1 MKFSKKNYLK
11 IKSLIKKFNFS
22 EFELITNYG
31 LFSGNTNLFKTLKIY
46 HLINEVSS
54 IKGDVIELGI
64 HKGNTSLL
72 IKKILDIFKI
82 KKKLFLLD
90 HFRGL
95 VNFTDKDT
103 KISKKLEFK
112 YKSKKKQVEAFINFF
127 NFKNIKIID
136 KDATTLNK
144 GFFKKNQKF
153 CFVYM
158 DMDLY
163 EPTIKALNSID
174 SHVSKGGY
182 IIFDEGLKKD
192 WSEGKA
198 IKHFYNL
205 NKNKYEII
213 KIDKFYQPDLML
225 RKL

>member
-1 MKFSKKNYLK
+1 MKLTKNRYLN
-11 IKSLIKKFNFS
+11 IKSLIKKFDFN

-46 HLINEVSS
+46 QLISEVSN
-54 IKGDVIELGI
+54 IKGDIIELGI
-64 HKGNTSLL
+64 HRGNTSLL

-90 HFRGL
+90 HFKGL
-95 VNFTDKDT
+95 VNFTNNDT
-103 KISKKLEFK
+103 KISKKFKFK
-112 YKSKKKQVEAFINFF
+112 YRSKKNQVETFINFF
-127 NFKNIKIID
+127 KFKNVKIIN
-136 KDATTLNK
+136 KDATTLKK
-144 GFFKKNQKF
+144 GFFDKKQKF
-153 CFVYM
+153 CFVYL

-163 EPTIKALNSID
+163 EPTMNALNSIHN
-174 SHVSKGGY
+174 HVSKGGY

-198 IKHFYNL
+198 IKKFYNL
-205 NKNKYEII
+205 NKKKYKII

-225 RKL
+225 KKL

>member
-1 MKFSKKNYLK
+1 MKLSKNKYLK
-11 IKSLIKKFNFS
+11 INSLIKKFDFNQ
-22 EFELITNYG
+22 FELITNYG

-46 HLINEVSS
+46 ELLNEVSH
-54 IKGDVIELGI
+54 IKGDIIELGI

-90 HFRGL
+90 HFKGL
-95 VNFTDKDT
+95 VNFTNNDT
-103 KISKKLEFK
+103 KISKKFEFK
-112 YKSKKKQVEAFINFF
+112 YKSKKKQVETFINFF
-127 NFKNIKIID
+127 NLKNIKIIN
-136 KDATTLNK
+136 KDATTLRK
-144 GFFKKNQKF
+144 GFFDKKQKF
-153 CFVYM
+153 CFVYL

-163 EPTIKALNSID
+163 EPTINALNSIEK
-174 SHVSKGGY
+174 HVSKGGY

-198 IKHFYNL
+198 IKKFYNL
-205 NKNKYEII
+205 NKKKYKMI
-213 KIDKFYQPDLML
+213 KINKFYQPDLML

>member
-1 MKFSKKNYLK
+1 MYIDALANNGR
-11 IKSLIKKFNFS
+11 IWIP
-22 EFELITNYG
+22 EG
-31 LFSGNTNLFKTLKIY
+31 GSG
-46 HLINEVSS
+46 
-54 IKGDVIELGI
+54 
-64 HKGNTSLL
+64 
-72 IKKILDIFKI
+72 
-82 KKKLFLLD
+82 
-90 HFRGL
+90 
-95 VNFTDKDT
+95 
-103 KISKKLEFK
+103 
-112 YKSKKKQVEAFINFF
+112 KQY
-127 NFKNIKIID
+127 IKIID

>member
-1 MKFSKKNYLK
+1 MKLSKNKYLK
-11 IKSLIKKFNFS
+11 INSLIKKFDFNQ
-22 EFELITNYG
+22 FELITNYG

-46 HLINEVSS
+46 ELLNEVSH
-54 IKGDVIELGI
+54 IKGDIIELGI

-90 HFRGL
+90 HFKGL
-95 VNFTDKDT
+95 VNFTNNDT
-103 KISKKLEFK
+103 KISKKFEFK
-112 YKSKKKQVEAFINFF
+112 YKSKKKQVETFINFF
-127 NFKNIKIID
+127 NLKNIKIIN
-136 KDATTLNK
+136 KDATTLRK
-144 GFFKKNQKF
+144 GFFDKKQKF
-153 CFVYM
+153 CFVYL

-163 EPTIKALNSID
+163 EPTMNALNSID
-174 SHVSKGGY
+174 KHVSKGGY

-198 IKHFYNL
+198 IKKFYNL
-205 NKNKYEII
+205 NKKKYKMI

>member
-1 MKFSKKNYLK
+1 MKLTKNRYLN
-11 IKSLIKKFNFS
+11 IKSLIKKFDFN

-46 HLINEVSS
+46 QLISEVSH
-54 IKGDVIELGI
+54 IKGDIIELGI
-64 HKGNTSLL
+64 HRGNTSLL

-90 HFRGL
+90 HFKGL
-95 VNFTDKDT
+95 VNFTNNDT
-103 KISKKLEFK
+103 KISKKFKFK
-112 YKSKKKQVEAFINFF
+112 YRSKKNQVETFINFF
-127 NFKNIKIID
+127 KFKNVKIIN
-136 KDATTLNK
+136 KDATTLKK
-144 GFFKKNQKF
+144 GFFDKKQKF
-153 CFVYM
+153 CFVYL

-163 EPTIKALNSID
+163 DPTMNALNSIHN
-174 SHVSKGGY
+174 HVSKGGY

-198 IKHFYNL
+198 IKKFYNL
-205 NKNKYEII
+205 NKKKFKII

-225 RKL
+225 KKL